1 MDRFVSLQRKIA
13 PEIARLLDIRYS
25 ILRHVHFYQPIG
37 RRTLSQQLTVKERAV
52 RSELEF
58 LRRQGFV
65 SVSSSGVTLTQDGE
79 VIFQE
84 LGQYVR
90 ELREFARL
98 EQLLERLLPIRKIV
112 VVAGDSRRD
121 PAVKKDM
128 GRAVVRILRE
138 IVEDGD
144 IIAAGG
150 GTTMVEVAKAI
161 VPSGWPKHIAV
172 VPTRGSL
179 GEEVE
184 IQADSIAV
192 EMAKLLG
199 GTYRVLNVPDDLHPE
214 TISRIINE
222 PRIKEILELIKTARI
237 VIHGVGTLE
246 EMVKRRNIPREE
258 MEILESL
265 GAVAEM
271 FGYYFDKDGNMVYYT
286 PSMGIR
292 PEDLQGKKTISVAG
306 GANKAQA
313 LLAVVKRYSREAL
326 VIDEAAALKIMEI
339 EDRGVSPLEVAA
351 MTEYGMPLSSTYFA
365 TFFRVSF
372 TAIPR
377 TARPWSA

>member
-161 VPSGWPKHIAV
+161 VPSGWPKHITV

-258 MEILESL
+258 METLESL

-339 EDRGVSPLEVAA
+339 EDRGKEK
-351 MTEYGMPLSSTYFA
+351 
-365 TFFRVSF
+365 
-372 TAIPR
+372 
-377 TARPWSA
+377 WQ

>member
-1 MDRFVSLQRKIA
+1 MDKFVSLQRQIA
-13 PEIARLLDIRYS
+13 PEIVKVLEIRYS

-37 RRTLSQQLTVKERAV
+37 RRTLSAHLSVKERTV

-65 SVSSSGVTLTQDGE
+65 SVSSSGVNLTSDGE
-79 VIFQE
+79 IIFQE

-90 ELREFARL
+90 ELRGFAGL
-98 EQLLERLLPIRKIV
+98 EQSLERLLPIRQIV
-112 VVAGDSRRD
+112 VVAGDSNRD

-138 IVEDGD
+138 IVEEGD
-144 IIAAGG
+144 IVAAGG

-161 VPSGWPKHIAV
+161 VPSGWPRNITV

-179 GEEVE
+179 GEEVD
-184 IQADSIAV
+184 IQADSVAV
-192 EMAKLLG
+192 DMARLLG
-199 GTYRVLNVPDDLHPE
+199 GMYRVLNVPDDLHPE
-214 TISRIINE
+214 TISRIVNE

-246 EMVKRRNIPREE
+246 EMVMRRNIPPEE
-258 MEILESL
+258 VEILKSL

-271 FGYYFDKDGNMVYYT
+271 FGYYFDNEGNMVYYT

-292 PEDLQGKKTISVAG
+292 PEDLWGKKTIVVAG

-313 LLAVVKRYSREAL
+313 LLAVVKHHAREAL
-326 VIDEAAALKIMEI
+326 VIDEAGALRI
-339 EDRGVSPLEVAA
+339 LEVKK
-351 MTEYGMPLSSTYFA
+351 
-365 TFFRVSF
+365 
-372 TAIPR
+372 
-377 TARPWSA
+377 

>member
-58 LRRQGFV
+58 LRRQGFI

-79 VIFQE
+79 AIFQE

-90 ELREFARL
+90 ELREFARM
-98 EQLLERLLPIRKIV
+98 EQVLERLLPIRKIV
-112 VVAGDSRRD
+112 VVAGDSRCD

-128 GRAVVRILRE
+128 GRAVVGILRE
-138 IVEDGD
+138 IVEEGD
-144 IIAAGG
+144 TIAAGG
-150 GTTMVEVAKAI
+150 GTTMLDVAKAI
-161 VPSGWPKHIAV
+161 VPSGWPKRITV

-258 MEILESL
+258 METLRSL

-271 FGYYFDKDGNMVYYT
+271 FGYYFDEGGNMVYYT

-292 PEDLQGKKTISVAG
+292 PEDLHGKKTIAVAG

-313 LLAVVKRYSREAL
+313 LLAVIKRHSREAL
-326 VIDEAAALKIMEI
+326 VIDEAAALGIMEI
-339 EDRGVSPLEVAA
+339 EDRGKEK
-351 MTEYGMPLSSTYFA
+351 
-365 TFFRVSF
+365 
-372 TAIPR
+372 
-377 TARPWSA
+377 WQ

>member
-13 PEIARLLDIRYS
+13 PEIEKLIDIRYS

-37 RRTLSQQLTVKERAV
+37 RRTLSQQLTVKERTV

-58 LRRQGFV
+58 LRRQGFI
-65 SVSSSGVTLTQDGE
+65 SVSSSGVTLTGDGE
-79 VIFQE
+79 VIVQE

-98 EQLLERLLPIRKIV
+98 EEILEHMLPVRRIV
-112 VVAGDSRRD
+112 VVAGDSTRD

-128 GRAVVRILRE
+128 GRAVVRVLRDV
-138 IVEDGD
+138 VEEGD
-144 IIAAGG
+144 TIAAGG

-161 VPSGWPKHIAV
+161 VPSGWPKHITV

-192 EMAKLLG
+192 EIARLLG

-214 TISRIINE
+214 TISKIIVNE

-237 VIHGVGTLE
+237 VVHGVGILE
-246 EMVKRRNIPREE
+246 EMVKRRNIRKEE
-258 MEILESL
+258 MEHLKSL

-271 FGYYFDKDGNMVYYT
+271 FGYYFDKEGNMVYYT

-292 PEDLQGKKTISVAG
+292 PEDLDGKKTITVAG
-306 GANKAQA
+306 GRDKAQA
-313 LLAVVKRYSREAL
+313 LLAVIRRQPREAL
-326 VIDEAAALKIMEI
+326 VIDEAAALRILEI
-339 EDRGVSPLEVAA
+339 EDRGK
-351 MTEYGMPLSSTYFA
+351 GK
-365 TFFRVSF
+365 
-372 TAIPR
+372 
-377 TARPWSA
+377 WQ